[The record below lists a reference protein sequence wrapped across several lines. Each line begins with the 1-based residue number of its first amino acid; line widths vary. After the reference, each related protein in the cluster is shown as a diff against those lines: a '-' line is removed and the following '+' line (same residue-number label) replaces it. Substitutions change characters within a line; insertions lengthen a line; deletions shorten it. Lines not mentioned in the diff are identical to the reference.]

1 MRLAKQLLDKYLHLR
16 KYVRYNFI
24 PKVKLRI
31 VIIEQLIR
39 ASLTVII
46 EIDEI
51 FVSTLVFS
59 RAAPCW

>member
-1 MRLAKQLLDKYLHLR
+1 MRLAKQLLDKYMHLM
-16 KYVRYNFI
+16 KYVRYNLI

-51 FVSTLVFS
+51 FVSTLVFC